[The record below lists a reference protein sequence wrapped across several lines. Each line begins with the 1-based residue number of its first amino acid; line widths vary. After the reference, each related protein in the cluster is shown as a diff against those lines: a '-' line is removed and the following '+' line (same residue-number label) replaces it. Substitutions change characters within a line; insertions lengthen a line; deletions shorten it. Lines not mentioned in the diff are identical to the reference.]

1 MTGNNICRSW
11 GEYVL
16 PATAVV
22 SEVVQTWLTEMNFP
36 GGRVAI
42 IPAPKEFGSGFWRLH
57 ACNLEFYTF
66 LFGCGAEGG
75 LEAQK
80 RFVTI
85 FVR

>member
-1 MTGNNICRSW
+1 MTGNNIRRSW

-16 PATAVV
+16 LATAVV

-42 IPAPKEFGSGFWRLH
+42 IPVRKEFGSGFRRSH

-66 LFGCGAEGG
+66 LFGCGAECG